1 VFARASELQSDVVYV
16 VGGLYGNLTALA
28 EIERMIASERK
39 SARIVFNG
47 DFHWF
52 DADPAWCAAV
62 ERTVIRHTALRG
74 NVETEAAADGGPH
87 GCGCAYPESVPAD
100 DVERSNRI
108 LQQLRA
114 ALCAAEATLPNLRA
128 SLAALPMHCVAQ
140 VGDARVAIVH
150 GDAWSLAGWRF
161 AHDELRSAELE
172 PLQRLF
178 EQAAVD
184 VFASS
189 HTCLPALRLLDTV
202 AGERAITN
210 NGAAGMPNFLGDR
223 SGLITRIAVEPVPAS
238 LASARRYG
246 TELAG
251 IYLDALQ
258 VRFDFAEWLAR
269 FDTVWPAGSD
279 AAVSYRRRIIDG
291 PQFTVDDALGRT
303 SQPLWPV

>member
-1 VFARASELQSDVVYV
+1 
-16 VGGLYGNLTALA
+16 
-28 EIERMIASERK
+28 
-39 SARIVFNG
+39 
-47 DFHWF
+47 
-52 DADPAWCAAV
+52 
-62 ERTVIRHTALRG
+62 
-74 NVETEAAADGGPH
+74 
-87 GCGCAYPESVPAD
+87 
-100 DVERSNRI
+100 
-108 LQQLRA
+108 
-114 ALCAAEATLPNLRA
+114 
-128 SLAALPMHCVAQ
+128 
-140 VGDARVAIVH
+140 
-150 GDAWSLAGWRF
+150 
-161 AHDELRSAELE
+161 
-172 PLQRLF
+172 LQRLF